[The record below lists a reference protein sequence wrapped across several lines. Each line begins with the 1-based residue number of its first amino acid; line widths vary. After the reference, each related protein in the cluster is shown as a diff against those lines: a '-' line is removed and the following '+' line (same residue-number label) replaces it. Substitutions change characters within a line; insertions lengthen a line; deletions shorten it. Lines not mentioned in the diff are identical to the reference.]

1 MEIQIEQGHRYD
13 KANGKNTNKNNKEMR
28 IGILTFH
35 CAHNYGAVLQ
45 CYALQEVLKGM
56 GHAVEVIDYRPIYLT
71 RAYKIISLH
80 RIFSYNPLRFVKRF
94 ISECLSLPKRVKRF
108 RKFDAFM
115 NEYYNLSSRREISS
129 DYDVY
134 IMGSDQ
140 IWNPKI
146 TKGFDGYYFGYFPFS
161 KGERKYVA
169 YAASMETDHLSESAK
184 EYLRKAL
191 NNFDAIGV
199 REIQLADLLRPL
211 TDKDVQV
218 VLDPTLLVTPSFW
231 NRFVGK
237 RPLEEKYVLVYQ
249 ARGMSRITRNIAN
262 HIANQL
268 GALVVTVS
276 GQTYSR
282 SKWMLHTESP
292 LDFVNWF
299 RYADCVV
306 SSSFHGTAFSI
317 IFNKPFYSVRSGRG
331 DTRENSLL
339 RRFDLRDRL
348 IDMDSLPIFREID
361 YKYVNDRLEKYR
373 KESLCFLRSILG

>member
-1 MEIQIEQGHRYD
+1 
-13 KANGKNTNKNNKEMR
+13 MR

-56 GHAVEVIDYRPIYLT
+56 GHTVEVIDYRPYYLT
-71 RAYKIISLH
+71 RAYKIVSLH

-94 ISECLSLPKRVKRF
+94 ILECLSLPKRAKRF

-115 NEYYNLSSRREISS
+115 NEYYKISSRREISS

-169 YAASMETDHLSESAK
+169 YAASMETNHLSESAK

-218 VLDPTLLVTPSFW
+218 VLDPTLLVTSSFW

-249 ARGMSRITRNIAN
+249 ARGESRITKKIAN
-262 HIANQL
+262 YIANQL
-268 GALVVTVS
+268 EALVVTVS
-276 GQTYSR
+276 GLTYSR

-292 LDFVNWF
+292 WDFVNWF

-317 IFNKPFYSVRSGRG
+317 VFNKPFYSVRSGRG

-339 RRFDLRDRL
+339 RRLNLRDRL
-348 IDMDSLPIFREID
+348 IDINSLPIYQDID
-361 YKYVNDRLEKYR
+361 YKHVNDRLDKYR
-373 KESLCFLRSILG
+373 KESLYFLKSILE